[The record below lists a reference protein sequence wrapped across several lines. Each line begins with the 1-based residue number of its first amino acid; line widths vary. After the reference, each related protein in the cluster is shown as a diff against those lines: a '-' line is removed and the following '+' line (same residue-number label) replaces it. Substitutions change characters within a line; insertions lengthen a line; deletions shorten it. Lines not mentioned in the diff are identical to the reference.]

1 ATQKGRQL
9 TLPASEAARLQLP
22 VTATAAVESSTAA
35 TTVEPTAATTVEA
48 TAPTMESAASS
59 TAVEAARAAVE
70 SAATGKGMSTT
81 HTAAEAVIAPADLT
95 AAISPAAVSVPTPP
109 AAAAVPAAV
118 EPAMAPIAVVPGSGT
133 DEDAAE
139 EPTRS
144 VVAVRSASV
153 RVIRVVAIRAPWSR
167 AVVIRWI
174 LSVAVV
180 VLWVVARVGRAPHL
194 YPDTHL
200 GLRARYQRKR
210 RGHKTKGK
218 QPSKNLFHM
227 FPPST
232 TVPCNEPGPAVVVR
246 GPRSSR
252 MVQRLGLNHP
262 LTLTHP
268 AEESCVSQAQ
278 PATLSE
284 TMRKLRSNHAQ
295 TTFYGTNSTRIG
307 RFFAV
312 LHLK

>member
-1 ATQKGRQL
+1 
-9 TLPASEAARLQLP
+9 
-22 VTATAAVESSTAA
+22 
-35 TTVEPTAATTVEA
+35 
-48 TAPTMESAASS
+48 
-59 TAVEAARAAVE
+59 
-70 SAATGKGMSTT
+70 MSTT
-81 HTAAEAVIAPADLT
+81 HTAAEAVMS
-95 AAISPAAVSVPTPP
+95 AAE
-109 AAAAVPAAV
+109 AAAALESASTEAIMVKAAAVEPATV

-139 EPTRS
+139 EPARS

-153 RVIRVVAIRAPWSR
+153 RVVRVVAIRAAWSR

-295 TTFYGTNSTRIG
+295 NHTQTTFYGTNSTRIG

>member
-1 ATQKGRQL
+1 
-9 TLPASEAARLQLP
+9 
-22 VTATAAVESSTAA
+22 
-35 TTVEPTAATTVEA
+35 
-48 TAPTMESAASS
+48 
-59 TAVEAARAAVE
+59 
-70 SAATGKGMSTT
+70 MSTT
-81 HTAAEAVIAPADLT
+81 HTAAEAVMS
-95 AAISPAAVSVPTPP
+95 AAE
-109 AAAAVPAAV
+109 AAAALESTSTEAIMVKAAAV

-153 RVIRVVAIRAPWSR
+153 RVVRVVAIRAAWSR

-278 PATLSE
+278 PGT
-284 TMRKLRSNHAQ
+284 RSRP
-295 TTFYGTNSTRIG
+295 GTNCSPNPHT
-307 RFFAV
+307 
-312 LHLK
+312 